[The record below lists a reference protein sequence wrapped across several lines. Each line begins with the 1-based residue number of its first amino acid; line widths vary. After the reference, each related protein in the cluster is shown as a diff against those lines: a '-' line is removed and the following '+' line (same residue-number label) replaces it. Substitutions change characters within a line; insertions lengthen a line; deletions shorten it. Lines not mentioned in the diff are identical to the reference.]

1 MGFNRNF
8 LLNYVQVQGTFPNCT
23 KLITIH
29 DPISG
34 ENGNL
39 ELPLHGSFLPD
50 KQYLNDNDDDDK
62 VELTQPALTC
72 QFENCIN
79 RMVLQCRVSLFE
91 QILSYPYSRGINN
104 LVSNFGIQGGWL
116 ACTFI
121 DAINVIPLLND
132 NDDDDKVELTQPAL
146 TCQFENCINR
156 VSLDGCFNVGVVY
169 LNKFFHIPIVE
180 ASITWFRILGSKAN
194 FSQGHSGD
202 PLTHFNLRLKVR
214 KIMMCCIGDVT
225 LLYRREEW

>member
-62 VELTQPALTC
+62 VELTQPALTR

-79 RMVLQCRVSLFE
+79 R
-91 QILSYPYSRGINN
+91 
-104 LVSNFGIQGGWL
+104 
-116 ACTFI
+116 
-121 DAINVIPLLND
+121 LND

-146 TCQFENCINR
+146 TRQFENCINR
-156 VSLDGCFNVGVVY
+156 VSLGKWCFNVELVY

-202 PLTHFNLRLKVR
+202 PLTHFNLRFVTGNYANIVKKLVVHEVR
-214 KIMMCCIGDVT
+214 KKCT
-225 LLYRREEW
+225 LSFKLRFIKGYIC